1 MAQYNIEATSAKK
14 NLTVS
19 NIAPT
24 FIANPG
30 EDETS
35 ERATEF
41 PSPASFATKAEA
53 DAQAASFADWLNHED
68 HEDTWDWVGKAT
80 AV

>member
-1 MAQYNIEATSAKK
+1 MAQYRIEATSEKK

-24 FIANPG
+24 FIANPE
-30 EDETS
+30 EDETT
-35 ERATEF
+35 ERATQF
-41 PSPASFATKAEA
+41 PSPANFASKAEA
-53 DAQAASFADWLNHED
+53 DAQAAKFADWLNHED
-68 HEDTWDWVGKAT
+68 HQAAFDWVGKAT